1 MSQFSL
7 YIRFLYF
14 RPDTGELGLRA
25 GLHSGPVTA
34 GVLRGEKSRFQLFG
48 DTVNT
53 GTVQTPGLLSET
65 YQNDSHFFLFI

>member
-1 MSQFSL
+1 M
-7 YIRFLYF
+7 RF
-14 RPDTGELGLRA
+14 

-53 GTVQTPGLLSET
+53 GKDWVFETHQQALFLLAHT
-65 YQNDSHFFLFI
+65 HWPLTDDLFDGRRILP

>member
-1 MSQFSL
+1 MQTVNDL
-7 YIRFLYF
+7 TKKLEVTLG
-14 RPDTGELGLRA
+14 PDTGDLQIRI

-53 GTVQTPGLLSET
+53 GKAISL
-65 YQNDSHFFLFI
+65 